1 MTGGALES
9 QGTPAPVTIEK
20 ARGDEDTHQWIARLH
35 RENAA
40 KAAQQTTAGR
50 RNVSVVE
57 FLRSW
62 MNDPMPHHVIEAG
75 AEVVEMDD
83 YTPEKRA
90 HQIVKR
96 CVIAWMEA
104 ADGERS

>member
-1 MTGGALES
+1 MS
-9 QGTPAPVTIEK
+9 EK
-20 ARGDEDTHQWIARLH
+20 SDTTLP
-35 RENAA
+35 
-40 KAAQQTTAGR
+40 R

-62 MNDPMPHHVIEAG
+62 MNEPIPQHVIEAG
-75 AEVVEMDD
+75 AEVVGMED

-104 ADGERS
+104 DHGKR